1 MSSPVNSTAA
11 AAAAA
16 AAAAVQAAAQSLISG
31 STGNSS
37 LDVNSLVSALV
48 KAKTAG
54 PAAAILAQGK
64 SDQTEITGLAT
75 LSAAMSGLQSAM
87 APFLNGNA
95 LASFSAKLSG
105 EGITAK
111 AGDGAAEASYQI
123 DVKQVAQAQ
132 SITSGL
138 FSSTD
143 AAAMGT
149 GTLTISLGGD
159 SGTKSFQVN
168 VDSSNDS
175 LQQIADAINS
185 ASDNPGVKA
194 TVITGAN
201 GQSITLQSTT
211 TGGSKTIDV
220 TSSATSGP
228 LSQLAVSTT
237 AGAAGAPSTIDTVNG
252 WSQNTAAQDAQ
263 LTVNNTLVTSST
275 NTITGSIPGVTL
287 TLDPNNP
294 KTLDAQT
301 LTVASDDSSVEGD
314 VSAFVSAY
322 NAVIDQ
328 LNTLAAPGTAG
339 VQGSGGQLLGDE
351 MINQIGAALGGIVGS
366 KVSSGGL
373 QGTLAALGISFQQ
386 NTGGLPFAELQID
399 ADPNLPTLD
408 SVISSNPALIGALF
422 NDTNGIATQL
432 NALVDTYTKDKGI
445 ISSRT
450 DALTA
455 DITAL
460 SKQQDDLDDYAAR
473 LTSQYNDQFT
483 ALNTLMAQAQS
494 NQNYLTALFGGSNSS
509 GALAQNSG
517 H

>member
-1 MSSPVNSTAA
+1 
-11 AAAAA
+11 
-16 AAAAVQAAAQSLISG
+16 
-31 STGNSS
+31 
-37 LDVNSLVSALV
+37 
-48 KAKTAG
+48 
-54 PAAAILAQGK
+54 
-64 SDQTEITGLAT
+64 
-75 LSAAMSGLQSAM
+75 
-87 APFLNGNA
+87 
-95 LASFSAKLSG
+95 
-105 EGITAK
+105 
-111 AGDGAAEASYQI
+111 
-123 DVKQVAQAQ
+123 
-132 SITSGL
+132 
-138 FSSTD
+138 
-143 AAAMGT
+143 
-149 GTLTISLGGD
+149 
-159 SGTKSFQVN
+159 
-168 VDSSNDS
+168 
-175 LQQIADAINS
+175 
-185 ASDNPGVKA
+185 
-194 TVITGAN
+194 
-201 GQSITLQSTT
+201 
-211 TGGSKTIDV
+211 
-220 TSSATSGP
+220 
-228 LSQLAVSTT
+228 
-237 AGAAGAPSTIDTVNG
+237 
-252 WSQNTAAQDAQ
+252 
-263 LTVNNTLVTSST
+263 
-275 NTITGSIPGVTL
+275 
-287 TLDPNNP
+287 
-294 KTLDAQT
+294 
-301 LTVASDDSSVEGD
+301 
-314 VSAFVSAY
+314 
-322 NAVIDQ
+322 VIDQ

-351 MINQIGAALGGIVGS
+351 MINQIGAALGGIVGG

-408 SVISSNPALIGALF
+408 SVISSNPALVGALF